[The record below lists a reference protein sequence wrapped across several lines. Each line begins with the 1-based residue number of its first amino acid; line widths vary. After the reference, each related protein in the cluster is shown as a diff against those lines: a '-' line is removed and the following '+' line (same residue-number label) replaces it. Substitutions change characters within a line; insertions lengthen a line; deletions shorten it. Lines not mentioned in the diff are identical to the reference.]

1 MEIIL
6 VSNNLIENELIY
18 KNNKYDKKKIN
29 VPLVEKNKDYAIRL
43 SLISL
48 FNDVKS
54 IYSSTDPSAK
64 IFASYLGKRLN
75 KNIYLSDK
83 FNPQKN
89 DKFSLEELKKI
100 YFMQEH
106 DFDIKTDNGESL
118 NEVKRRINDEIERIL
133 HLNKTD
139 KIVIYTHRRCIISYL
154 SKYCKSLYNLED
166 QLILEY
172 NDNIIY
178 DGFLNDID
186 VYSIIYEDNKLINI
200 NKIKL

>member
-1 MEIIL
+1 MKEDIVEEGIL
-6 VSNNLIENELIY
+6 E
-18 KNNKYDKKKIN
+18 
-29 VPLVEKNKDYAIRL
+29 
-43 SLISL
+43 
-48 FNDVKS
+48 
-54 IYSSTDPSAK
+54 
-64 IFASYLGKRLN
+64 
-75 KNIYLSDK
+75 
-83 FNPQKN
+83 
-89 DKFSLEELKKI
+89 
-100 YFMQEH
+100 EH

>member
-6 VSNNLIENELIY
+6 VSNNLIENNLIY
-18 KNNKYDKKKIN
+18 NNIKYDKKKIEI
-29 VPLVEKNKDYAIRL
+29 PLVEKNKDYAIRL

-48 FNDVKS
+48 FNGVNS

-89 DKFSLEELKKI
+89 DNVSLEELKNI

-106 DFDIKTDNGESL
+106 DFDIKNGNGESI
-118 NEVKRRINDEIERIL
+118 NELKKRINDEIERII
-133 HLNKTD
+133 HLNNTNKVA
-139 KIVIYTHRRCIISYL
+139 IFTHRRCIW
-154 SKYCKSLYNLED
+154 YCEVLYNLED

-172 NDNIIY
+172 NDNVIY
-178 DGFLNDID
+178 DGMLNDID
-186 VYSIIYEDNKLINI
+186 IYSIMIKNNKLINI

>member
-6 VSNNLIENELIY
+6 VSNNLIENNLIY
-18 KNNKYDKKKIN
+18 NNIKYDKKKIEI
-29 VPLVEKNKDYAIRL
+29 PLVEKNKDYAIRL

-48 FNDVKS
+48 FNGVNS

-89 DKFSLEELKKI
+89 DNVSLEELKNI

-106 DFDIKTDNGESL
+106 DFDIKNGNGESL
-118 NEVKRRINDEIERIL
+118 NELKKRINDEIERII
-133 HLNKTD
+133 HLNNANKVA
-139 KIVIYTHRRCIISYL
+139 IFTHRRCILSYL
-154 SKYCKSLYNLED
+154 IGYCEVLYNLED

-172 NDNIIY
+172 NDNVIY
-178 DGFLNDID
+178 DGMLNDID
-186 VYSIIYEDNKLINI
+186 IYSIMINNNKIINI